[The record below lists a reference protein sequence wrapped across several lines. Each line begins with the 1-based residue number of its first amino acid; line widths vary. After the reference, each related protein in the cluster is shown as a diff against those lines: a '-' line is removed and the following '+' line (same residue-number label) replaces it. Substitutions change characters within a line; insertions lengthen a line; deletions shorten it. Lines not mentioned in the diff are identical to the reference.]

1 MGFEG
6 QASIRVNAQMF
17 YRFGWGY
24 GSISHFHTSIP
35 TAQEMHKLSLSN
47 VNSEFFFPSTTVN
60 AQLYPNVSK

>member
-47 VNSEFFFPSTTVN
+47 VNSKFIFSIHNGKCST
-60 AQLYPNVSK
+60 LS